1 VAGGEGFEPSTP
13 NLGVH
18 TFGNKYPRFNSALE
32 VLPSLRV
39 LELNFDEYKL
49 FLANKYANR
58 QYAKA
63 QFSNASKY
71 SECLENP
78 SKMLSFPESKRKNIL
93 KAMVCLSKYLGV
105 YEEYKSKLKSYG
117 IKWSNEDTAFN
128 GFLAIF
134 NHQHDTLPQYVE
146 EIQPILHDNERL
158 FLRFLAVTGLRKNE
172 AITSFN
178 MIIELNNKEE
188 LGNYYNSELN
198 VLEHFKHKVFLRG
211 TKNAYI
217 SFVPKAMINQIC
229 NSEPVTYN
237 AIHCRFMR
245 RKLKLRL
252 KELRSYNNTYLRKNG
267 VISELV
273 DVLAGRVPK
282 TVFCRHYLAE
292 TMKAFSTQI
301 LTIERELEKV
311 LLFV

>member
-1 VAGGEGFEPSTP
+1 MVM
-13 NLGVH
+13 
-18 TFGNKYPRFNSALE
+18 
-32 VLPSLRV
+32 
-39 LELNFDEYKL
+39 ELNFDEYKV
-49 FLANKYANR
+49 FLTNKYTNKQYR
-58 QYAKA
+58 QA

-71 SECLENP
+71 SDCLDNP
-78 SKMLSFPESKRKNIL
+78 SKMLAYPESKRKNIL

-105 YEEYKSKLKSYG
+105 YEEYKAKLKSYD

-134 NHQHDTLPQYVE
+134 NHKHDTLPEYIK
-146 EIQPILHDNERL
+146 EIQPILHENERL

-178 MIIELNNKEE
+178 MIIDLSSKGE
-188 LGNYYNSELN
+188 LGEYYNAELN
-198 VLEHFKHKVFLRG
+198 VLEHFKYKVFLRG

-217 SFVPKAMINQIC
+217 SFVSNAMINQIC
-229 NSEPVTYN
+229 NSERVTYN

-245 RKLKLRL
+245 KKLKLRF
-252 KELRSYNNTYLRKNG
+252 KEIRSYNNTFLRKNG

-282 TVFCRHYLAE
+282 TVFCRHYLGE
-292 TMKAFSTQI
+292 SMKPFSSQV
-301 LTIERELEKV
+301 LTIERKLEKS
-311 LLFV
+311 LLC